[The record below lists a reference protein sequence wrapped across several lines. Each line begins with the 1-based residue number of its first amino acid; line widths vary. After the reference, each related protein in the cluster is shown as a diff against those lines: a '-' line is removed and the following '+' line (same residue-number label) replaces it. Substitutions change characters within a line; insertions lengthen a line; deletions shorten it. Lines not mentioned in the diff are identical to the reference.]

1 MKVFKVLHMRELKED
16 NGKLKRNDEQY
27 VVREGSPV
35 GIQWGWAVRWVNQR
49 FVSNPGDRSEA
60 YSRPAIEIPVDE
72 TS

>member
-1 MKVFKVLHMRELKED
+1 MRELKED

-60 YSRPAIEIPVDE
+60 
-72 TS
+72 